1 MSIKINTLELEN
13 VKRIKAVKLEPTENG
28 LTVIG
33 GKNNNGKT
41 SILDAIAW
49 ALGGNKFK
57 PSKATREGSMV
68 PASLKVTLSNGLIVE
83 RKGKASTLKVTDPTG
98 KKGSQKLLDEF
109 IEELAINLPKFMNAD
124 EKKKTDILLRVIG
137 VGDELAKIEEE
148 YKELYSERRAVGRLG
163 DEKAKFAKAMKSFPD
178 APSEPVSASE
188 LIRQQQEILARNGE
202 NAKKRERVVEFEH
215 NMKRISDKINELTEK
230 LASLQNEY
238 DANLSDLEIARTEAK
253 DLVDESTA
261 ELEMNIKNIEQINE
275 KVRKNAEK
283 QKAIEEA
290 GNFNN
295 RYREMTEKLQ
305 ALKNDKISLLNNAK
319 LPLEG
324 LSVDDGKITYKGQEW
339 DNMSGSQQLKV
350 ATSIVR
356 KLNPKCG
363 FVLLDKLEQM
373 DIDTLKE
380 FGKWLE
386 DEGLQAIATRVSTG
400 DECSVIIEDGYVKS
414 DAESESVTGQ
424 SEKNK
429 EEEPKGE
436 EPKWEW

>member
-41 SILDAIAW
+41 SVLDAIAW

-109 IEELAINLPKFMNAD
+109 IEELAINLPKFMNSD
-124 EKKKTDILLRVIG
+124 EKKKTDILLNVIG
-137 VGDELAKIEEE
+137 VGDELAKIENE
-148 YKELYSERRAVGRLG
+148 YKELYSDRRALGRIM
-163 DEKAKFAKAMKSFPD
+163 DEKSKFAKAMKFYPD

-202 NAKKRERVVEFEH
+202 NAKKRERVAEFEY
-215 NMKRISDKINELTEK
+215 NMKLISDKINELTEK

-283 QKAIEEA
+283 QKALEEA
-290 GNFNN
+290 SELDDQ
-295 RYREMTEKLQ
+295 YKEMTKKLGSLNEDK
-305 ALKNDKISLLNNAK
+305 LKLLDNAN

-324 LSVDDGKITYKGQEW
+324 LSVEDGKITYKNQEW

-373 DIDTLKE
+373 DVDTLKE

>member
-41 SILDAIAW
+41 SVLDAIAW

-109 IEELAINLPKFMNAD
+109 IEELAINLPKFMNSD
-124 EKKKTDILLRVIG
+124 EKKKTDILLNVIG
-137 VGDELAKIEEE
+137 VGDELAKIENE
-148 YKELYSERRAVGRLG
+148 YKELYSDRRALGRIR
-163 DEKAKFAKAMKSFPD
+163 DEKSKFAKAMKFYPD

-202 NAKKRERVVEFEH
+202 NAKKRERVAEFEY
-215 NMKRISDKINELTEK
+215 NMKLISDKINELTEK

-283 QKAIEEA
+283 QKALEEA
-290 GNFNN
+290 SELDDQ
-295 RYREMTEKLQ
+295 YKEMTKKLGSLNEDK
-305 ALKNDKISLLNNAK
+305 LKLLDNAN

-324 LSVDDGKITYKGQEW
+324 LSVEDGKITYKNQEW

-373 DIDTLKE
+373 DVDTLKE

-414 DAESESVTGQ
+414 DAESEGVTGQ
-424 SEKNK
+424 SKEIE
-429 EEEPKGE
+429 EEEPKM
-436 EPKWEW
+436 EWSW

>member
-41 SILDAIAW
+41 SVLDAIAW

-109 IEELAINLPKFMNAD
+109 IEELAINLPKFMNSD
-124 EKKKTDILLRVIG
+124 EKKKTDILLNVIG
-137 VGDELAKIEEE
+137 VGDELAKIENE
-148 YKELYSERRAVGRLG
+148 YKELYSDRRALGRIR
-163 DEKAKFAKAMKSFPD
+163 DEKSKFAKAMKFYPD

-202 NAKKRERVVEFEH
+202 NAKKRECVAEFEY
-215 NMKRISDKINELTEK
+215 NMKLISDKINELTEK

-238 DANLSDLEIARTEAK
+238 DANLSDLEIARTEVK

-283 QKAIEEA
+283 QKALEEA
-290 GNFNN
+290 SELDDQ
-295 RYREMTEKLQ
+295 YKEMTKKLGSLNEDK
-305 ALKNDKISLLNNAK
+305 LKLLDNAN

-324 LSVDDGKITYKGQEW
+324 LSVDDGKITYKNQEW

-380 FGKWLE
+380 FGAWLE
-386 DEGLQAIATRVSTG
+386 TEGLQAIATRVSTG

-429 EEEPKGE
+429 EEEPKM
-436 EPKWEW
+436 EWSW